1 MLVKVI
7 DPRKEQDYYCNFAQ
21 ASRLLSVGAATVHQ
35 LYPYTLQLKI
45 GSSAGEFVPQTAAPQ
60 VPFGAC
66 VQINTQQ
73 KKVVA
78 HECFDLS

>member
-7 DPRKEQDYYCNFAQ
+7 DPRKEQDYYCNFTQ

-45 GSSAGEFVPQTAAPQ
+45 GSSAGDFVPQAVSPET
-60 VPFGAC
+60 
-66 VQINTQQ
+66 
-73 KKVVA
+73 
-78 HECFDLS
+78 L